1 MDAPFE
7 KIVQEL
13 NAIINRV
20 ISTSSRNKF
29 RTRKELAMRVY
40 SRCVKKNRKDRH
52 RLSTTEH
59 RTSKRTMRWTCLD
72 RICELRKLQKFV
84 WDAWLIKRFRVVLLL
99 LLRLIRRRDGLP
111 RHNLFNNSGLSTG
124 FRVVERNGMQIKFN
138 PLFSISLLANV
149 PGTGN

>member
-1 MDAPFE
+1 
-7 KIVQEL
+7 
-13 NAIINRV
+13 
-20 ISTSSRNKF
+20 
-29 RTRKELAMRVY
+29 MRVY

-72 RICELRKLQKFV
+72 RICELRKLQKFA

-149 PGTGN
+149 PGTGNQHLEFVSTNLCHGRGATPDALRPTQLAEASF